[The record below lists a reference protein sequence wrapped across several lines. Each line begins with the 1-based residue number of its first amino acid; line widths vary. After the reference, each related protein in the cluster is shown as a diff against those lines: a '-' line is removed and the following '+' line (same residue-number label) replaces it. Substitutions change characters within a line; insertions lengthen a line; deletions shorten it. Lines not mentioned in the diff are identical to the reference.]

1 MRITSKG
8 RYALILLLYLA
19 EHNDGS
25 YIALKDIAEEENIS
39 NKYLEQIIPLL
50 TKASLV
56 KSNRGAGGGYILSKD
71 ASACT
76 LLDILSVTEQNL
88 FAKED
93 DDRPAIKALADGMT
107 SSLEEYLSSLT
118 LQDLLDKKR
127 ESYEF
132 SYCI

>member
-1 MRITSKG
+1 M
-8 RYALILLLYLA
+8 LLLYLA

-25 YIALKDIAEEENIS
+25 YIALKDIAEEESIS
-39 NKYLEQIIPLL
+39 KKYLEQIIPLL

-56 KSNRGAGGGYILSKD
+56 KSNRGAGGGYILSRD

-88 FAKED
+88 FAQED
-93 DDRPAIKALADGMT
+93 NNRPAIKALADGMT

>member
-1 MRITSKG
+1 M
-8 RYALILLLYLA
+8 LLLYLA

-25 YIALKDIAEEENIS
+25 YIALKDIAEEESIS
-39 NKYLEQIIPLL
+39 KKYLEQIIPLL